1 MNRIELTKEEIAV
14 IEKYLRKELN
24 AIFMEG
30 KERELID
37 KVIGDA
43 HALMRELDAYDELD
57 GDLVRWYYNK
67 YKSQSKD

>member
-1 MNRIELTKEEIAV
+1 MDRIELTKEEIAV

-24 AIFMEG
+24 AIFMES

-37 KVIGDA
+37 KVIDDA
-43 HALMRELDAYDELD
+43 RALMRELDAYDELN

>member
-1 MNRIELTKEEIAV
+1 
-14 IEKYLRKELN
+14 
-24 AIFMEG
+24 MES

-37 KVIGDA
+37 KVIDDA
-43 HALMRELDAYDELD
+43 RALMRELDAYDELD